1 MTSIASDF
9 SIFTMA
15 PAASCA
21 ADPARTK
28 TSKDV
33 IRNLRIISIC
43 SHHLMIDKHT
53 QSRCEQVVRGAKAV
67 QGRAREFAREFE
79 PELDAVCHEEEA
91 QTVDD
96 FIIPLRARLGQGPR
110 MFLSVFHFAHQFL
123 ESLR

>member
-1 MTSIASDF
+1 MKSIASDF

-43 SHHLMIDKHT
+43 SHHLFLDKQT
-53 QSRCEQVVRGAKAV
+53 QSRCEQVVRGAKAMHGV
-67 QGRAREFAREFE
+67 RGERGNSHGSSNQNSTRYTTKRKPR
-79 PELDAVCHEEEA
+79 
-91 QTVDD
+91 
-96 FIIPLRARLGQGPR
+96 RL
-110 MFLSVFHFAHQFL
+110 MM
-123 ESLR
+123 